1 MMLISF
7 LKNVVELLQKEN
19 IRFAVAGGMA
29 ASLYRL
35 EVRTTKDLD
44 FLIFVEGKSEQK
56 AQEVI
61 GKFNLNVTL
70 VRRADLEGGPLHA
83 IKRKSTEPMIV
94 VGRRDKEIGLD
105 FILPTMPWFE
115 NALNR
120 AEKKVIDYGSV
131 KAPTLTAEDVIIAKL
146 YAVKNSSSR
155 FQDLDDLKS
164 IFEANHTLDINYLD
178 DEMRRLGLGL
188 PKAIVEFA
196 PEKLR
201 VMFGRRRNPKDD
213 DRKAQ

>member
-1 MMLISF
+1 MILISF

-19 IRFAVAGGMA
+19 VRFAVAGGMA

-35 EVRTTKDLD
+35 EERTTKDLD

-56 AQEVI
+56 AQEII
-61 GKFNLNVTL
+61 GRFNLNATL
-70 VRRADLEGGPLHA
+70 VRRANLEGGPLHA
-83 IKRKSTEPMIV
+83 IKRNSTEPMIV
-94 VGRRDKEIGLD
+94 VGRKEKEIGLD

-120 AEKKVIDYGSV
+120 AEHNVIDFGPV
-131 KAPTLTAEDVIIAKL
+131 KAPTLKVEDVIIAKL

-164 IFEANHTLDINYLD
+164 IFEAGRVLDLNYLD
-178 DEMRRLGLGL
+178 DEMRRLDLKL
-188 PKAIVEFA
+188 PKQIVEFA

-201 VMFGRRRNPKDD
+201 VMFGRK
-213 DRKAQ
+213 RK